1 MMKYKKNVY
10 EGQNVYL
17 QYYEIRNGLKPLV
30 LLHAQAVD
38 STSYFGVMPKLA
50 QHFHVYAVDCYGHGG
65 SLHDASKYNVT
76 DIGNAVISFIQNVI
90 QEQVCLLGHS
100 SGGLIAAYI
109 ASHSDL
115 CSTLVLEDA
124 PFFSCQ
130 GERRKHSFNY
140 VDLST
145 VCHNFLNQKAE
156 TDFVLY
162 YFSRQRI
169 LGSFPRKNTGKAAS
183 QTDRIGGKVPEKT
196 PRQKPAHPILAK
208 SRSCRLSGHELL

>member
-1 MMKYKKNVY
+1 MMKYEKNVY

-90 QEQVCLLGHS
+90 QEPVCLLGHS
-100 SGGLIAAYI
+100 SGGHLAMMA
-109 ASHSDL
+109 
-115 CSTLVLEDA
+115 VLYNACGRIEMTGVKGVI
-124 PFFSCQ
+124 F
-130 GERRKHSFNY
+130 GER
-140 VDLST
+140 
-145 VCHNFLNQKAE
+145 
-156 TDFVLY
+156 
-162 YFSRQRI
+162 
-169 LGSFPRKNTGKAAS
+169 
-183 QTDRIGGKVPEKT
+183 
-196 PRQKPAHPILAK
+196 
-208 SRSCRLSGHELL
+208 LL